1 MILNLLTLSNFAYIL
16 PFVLAIEQGFKLHSI
31 PYLLLFIASS
41 IYHNDCETS
50 KYRIYDQICAWGII
64 ITNSIVIFLIYKKKL
79 INVIISIILA
89 LLGFYIYLNYG
100 KIEKKMEYNYE
111 ELHSLWHLISGIG
124 SAILYC

>member
-1 MILNLLTLSNFAYIL
+1 MILNLLTLSNFTYIL
-16 PFVLAIEQGFKLHSI
+16 PFVLAIEQGFDLYSI

-41 IYHNDCETS
+41 LYHNSCET
-50 KYRIYDQICAWGII
+50 KYCIYDQICAWGTI

-89 LLGFYIYLNYG
+89 LSGFYIYLNYG
-100 KIEKKMEYNYE
+100 KIEKDNYE
-111 ELHSLWHLISGIG
+111 EWHSLWHLISGIG